1 MVRLGEDDGLGVF
14 FLWLCLFECTTTAA
28 SSVDCWCSDKNNYSL
43 CAATRLPFILEII
56 HTHTHTVSKSN
67 ILLEKWSSNR
77 QPQLCVCVSV
87 SVIVPIHSTVYMW
100 HMSCFHACDGEI
112 CAPTYLRLENSSS
125 HAGRPEWFPPMW
137 TAEYLMGSSVFSK
150 GSSSNSSRKQ
160 FCLNTTYI
168 GQNPSRHLIGAV
180 RETAIVEVFYS
191 SIKSQREFPAF
202 LKNNSRSSRIL
213 FVLKWELS
221 LANLQP
227 LSASTTPWQ
236 RHAS

>member
-1 MVRLGEDDGLGVF
+1 MH
-14 FLWLCLFECTTTAA
+14 
-28 SSVDCWCSDKNNYSL
+28 NYSSLLSGLLVFRQEQLLPL
-43 CAATRLPFILEII
+43 CSNSPAIHIGNNT

-112 CAPTYLRLENSSS
+112 CAPTYFRLENSSS